1 MTVASIP
8 SSAELPAEVAQ
19 LIEQK
24 NFDAVEDAR
33 MSPTDPEIR
42 KELEAALR
50 TRFASHPALAAV
62 FAHFPLQSPA
72 DAAEAA
78 GKIARWL
85 RFSPGEIYF
94 MPGRGAGRIVALN
107 PALDVIR
114 LEFAD
119 AKLPLSL
126 VNAEMNLYSLPR
138 EHFLRQKLEEPEA
151 MRELVERQPAEAVRR
166 LLGSFGRPMTLA
178 EVKENLSGLVDESRW
193 GSFWATARRHPQL
206 VSSGT
211 GKSAMVS

>member
-94 MPGRGAGRIVALN
+94 MPGRGAGRIVELN
-107 PALDVIR
+107 PTLDVIR

-119 AKLPLSL
+119 VKLPLSL
-126 VNAEMNLYSLPR
+126 VNAEMNLSALPR
-138 EHFLRQKLEEPEA
+138 EHFLRRKLEEPEA

-166 LLGSFGRPMTLA
+166 LL
-178 EVKENLSGLVDESRW
+178 E
-193 GSFWATARRHPQL
+193 
-206 VSSGT
+206 SSGRSWWPAKVKKT
-211 GKSAMVS
+211 WPGWLTSLAGGVSGQPRASTRS